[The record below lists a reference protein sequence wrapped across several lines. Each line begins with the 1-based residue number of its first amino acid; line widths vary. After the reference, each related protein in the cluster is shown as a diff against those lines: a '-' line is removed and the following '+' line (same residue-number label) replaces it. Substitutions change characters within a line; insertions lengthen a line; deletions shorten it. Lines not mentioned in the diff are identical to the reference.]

1 MYYFVL
7 AFDFKNKKDSPIG
20 KRYDA
25 RLLLEAEF
33 MQWQEEIKDKTPG
46 KGGESKVS
54 FERYSNRE
62 YALDGMVQI
71 IDQNQRAF
79 GNEDEYD
86 ERVEKFKDA
95 VREEIV
101 RREHEYS
108 KKHIHDFL
116 YYVEVK
122 TLNPREENE
131 TINTN
136 ILLAIEAARL
146 FYFDTYYESFK
157 KSYTNVYGAKTLN
170 DALKAALDYEKRN
183 YGEKLTTEQ
192 QGKYIERQRNRIIKV
207 ASNATKQEGAPRA
220 VKAFCKANE
229 SIGKI
234 VCYELSPRN
243 HPYVVT
249 IIEAKT
255 KQNILQKV
263 LSLGEPKII
272 ATQTFTS
279 QGDAEKWIIDQG
291 LKEITSPE
299 HLKELHLTKY
309 TDWIELFDK

>member
-1 MYYFVL
+1 MYYVVL
-7 AFDFKNKKDSPIG
+7 EFDFKSKKASPIG

-33 MQWQEEIKDKTPG
+33 MQWQEKTKDKTPD
-46 KGGESKVS
+46 KDGEPKVS

-71 IDQNQRAF
+71 IDKNPRAF
-79 GNEDEYD
+79 GNEEEYD

-108 KKHIHDFL
+108 KQHTHDFL

-122 TLNPREENE
+122 TLNPRTDNE

-136 ILLAIEAARL
+136 VLLAIEAARL
-146 FYFDTYYESFK
+146 FYFDTYYESYK
-157 KSYTNVYGAKTLN
+157 RGYTNVYGAKTLN
-170 DALKAALDYEKRN
+170 DALKVALDYEKRN
-183 YGEKLTTEQ
+183 FGEKLTLEL
-192 QGKYIERQRNRIIKV
+192 QGKFIERQRNRIIKIAGNV
-207 ASNATKQEGAPRA
+207 TKQEGAPRVVKTFYKENDA
-220 VKAFCKANE
+220 V
-229 SIGKI
+229 GKI

-243 HPYVVT
+243 HPFVAT
-249 IIEAKT
+249 IIEAKA
-255 KQNILQKV
+255 KQNILLRF
-263 LSLGEPKII
+263 LSGGKPKII

-279 QGDAEKWIIDQG
+279 QGVAEKWILDQG
-291 LKEITSPE
+291 LKEITGSE
-299 HLKELHLTKY
+299 HLKELHLTRHKN
-309 TDWIELFDK
+309 WMEL